1 MLRIAFVLL
10 LLCCAACASGDQT
23 SLTVEPLPAQND
35 IPPAITPDPL
45 LATMAQATIPPL
57 ATYDSATYRYS
68 FNYPATSQ
76 IEVASDGQSVWL
88 DKQIWITV
96 SDINPETP
104 MGDGPVIESADSTLV
119 NGLPAR
125 RLSGSIGAVG
135 GNTPQR
141 YQSIVI
147 ANGGRFY
154 SITAYELRNDVLL
167 PIDRQMGDI
176 PLPALSLFD
185 LVVGTFILLN

>member
-1 MLRIAFVLL
+1 MLRTLSVLL
-10 LLCCAACASGDQT
+10 LLLCAACAGAQT
-23 SLTVEPLPAQND
+23 SPTIEPLPSDND
-35 IPPAITPDPL
+35 LPPTITPDPL
-45 LATMAQATIPPL
+45 LATMAQPTIPPL

-88 DKQIWITV
+88 DKQIWINV
-96 SDINPETP
+96 SDVNPETP
-104 MGDGPVIESADSTLV
+104 MGDAPIIDTADSTLV
-119 NGLPAR
+119 NGLAAR
-125 RLSGSIGAVG
+125 RLAGSIGAVG

-141 YQSIVI
+141 YQSVVI
-147 ANGGRFY
+147 PQRGRFY
-154 SITAYELRNDVLL
+154 IITVYELRNDVLL
-167 PIDRQMGDI
+167 PIDRQFGDI

>member
-1 MLRIAFVLL
+1 MLRSLSVLL
-10 LLCCAACASGDQT
+10 LLVCAACAGQQT
-23 SLTVEPLPAQND
+23 SLTVEPLPSEND
-35 IPPAITPDPL
+35 IPPTITPDPL

-88 DKQIWITV
+88 DKQIWIYV
-96 SDINPETP
+96 SDVNPETP
-104 MGDGPVIESADSTLV
+104 MGDAPIIDSADSTLV
-119 NGLPAR
+119 NGMPAR
-125 RLSGSIGAVG
+125 RLAGSIGAVG

-141 YQSIVI
+141 YQSVVI
-147 ANGGRFY
+147 PHSGRFY
-154 SITAYELRNDVLL
+154 VITVYELRNDVVL
-167 PIDRQMGDI
+167 PIDRQFGDI